1 MGVRIKRLTE
11 LPRAALA
18 PLLAESVQAGWRF
31 VARLADEWATGVNRF
46 DLPGEVLFGG
56 WAGRHLVGV
65 CGLNVDPYAADPLD
79 GRVRRLYVLAQ
90 FRRRGIGRRLV
101 QAVLAAAAGRF
112 VRLRL
117 RTESPAAALFFERL
131 GFHRQAGEPE
141 GTFTLELAIDRYVGS
156 RDAKF
161 VAPHAGAE
169 S

>member
-1 MGVRIKRLTE
+1 MDVRIERLIE

-18 PLLAESVQAGWRF
+18 PLISESAQAGWRF

-46 DLPGEVLFGG
+46 ERPGEVLFGA

-65 CGLNVDPYAADPLD
+65 CGLNVDPCAADPQL

-117 RTESPAAALFFERL
+117 RTENPAAALFFERL
-131 GFHRQAGEPE
+131 GFRPQTGEPE
-141 GTFTLELAIDRYVGS
+141 GTFTLELATD
-156 RDAKF
+156 
-161 VAPHAGAE
+161 
-169 S
+169 